1 MRSDTWTGHLVDLDL
16 RQAFTRSS
24 RNVDRLR
31 NSSTRRESERSRNK
45 VACSHEARC
54 SLRTK
59 SDSIRDCSSVS
70 SKALCGHKKEGTA
83 SLLRHESCL
92 CVGERSAVNREADVL
107 NVDGYSDRTSQSN
120 TNSSRITNIRP
131 IDRYRVSSGSCGV
144 DRGNGGTARSSSCA

>member
-16 RQAFTRSS
+16 SQAFTRSS

-59 SDSIRDCSSVS
+59 SDSVRDGSSVLTE
-70 SKALCGHKKEGTA
+70 ALRGHKEERAT
-83 SLLRHESCL
+83 SLLGHESCL
-92 CVGERSAVNREADVL
+92 CVGEWSSVNREADVL
-107 NVDGYSDRTSQSN
+107 NADSYLHGTSQSN
-120 TNSSRITNIRP
+120 TNS
-131 IDRYRVSSGSCGV
+131 
-144 DRGNGGTARSSSCA
+144 